1 MPPRRTTYESGRI
14 GMVNIPSVDFSQY
27 KAQANLFSDINKRLD
42 TLTAYAIER
51 GAEEAQSRAA
61 SNFLKEFEQNPSYVE
76 DFLNA
81 NEQERERILTSDD
94 DTLYGQKTRQLGLDV
109 IENALTNDAISS
121 MRINKSLA
129 LNSNENPEEFLQS
142 LDAITEEMLE
152 PLAAYPERYLSAR
165 KLLKEQAQESYADFL
180 QQTLDR
186 QEAVALAA
194 YTDETKNVTL
204 PIPIE
209 GDVYGSRTQYKGNY
223 LAKGYSINASQET
236 LNKAM
241 TNIDTAFNTSASNI
255 STSIANLT
263 DKSPNKF
270 ANRAMLLEAIR
281 TRNSDGKFDE
291 LVGSMTKGNTLYN
304 EKDLSTLY
312 KFRNML
318 ENFTEDDISNLID
331 GVVLAQFEQ
340 NDQVIQIQKNN
351 ETRLTTNAVNNYES
365 LLLLQTNNNA
375 EDIEKAGFSSGE
387 ELNTQVALAKEELLS
402 RPGGAKL
409 VNDTNKEVLD
419 SSTRVSTVGVVDE
432 LKFAL
437 PRFDSGAVD
446 RIQELKKIQRT
457 NGFLTIEDLNGQG
470 FNDLDLP
477 TGVSKLTIS
486 SKDFVTLQT
495 TAETED
501 NDDFKVVKRTIAG
514 MVNNPTLT
522 ASLENYSY
530 RPDDINFRQSFQTN
544 DNAKA
549 AYELYQTLV
558 NRARILFDQDQLTDD
573 ALNAMV
579 LDLGNTTLNN
589 RTGLARTNISALIS
603 QNNELVT
610 TSINDMRLSE
620 DVRSKLSS
628 YEKPFVIRFDLYDED
643 SFPSVYDLSDLVG
656 GLKTVDDVDAS
667 LSKLVRLESD
677 LRKVTDI
684 KKEKDQFNITNFKGY
699 TKTIENLDKLK
710 KSLLAHKEFLLGYDI
725 YSGVK

>member
-51 GAEEAQSRAA
+51 GTEEAQSRAA
-61 SNFLKEFEQNPSYVE
+61 SNFLKEFEQNPNYVE

-81 NEQERERILTSDD
+81 NEQERQRILTSDD

-121 MRINKSLA
+121 MKINKSLA
-129 LNSNENPEEFLQS
+129 LNSNESPEEFLQS

-223 LAKGYSINASQET
+223 LAKGYSINANQET

-291 LVGSMTKGNTLYN
+291 LLGSMTKGNTLYN

-331 GVVLAQFEQ
+331 QVVLAQFEQ
-340 NDQVIQIQKNN
+340 NDQVIQIQKDN
-351 ETRLTTNAVNNYES
+351 ETRLTNNAVDTYEY

-375 EDIEKAGFSSGE
+375 EDIEKAGFSNGE
-387 ELNTQVALAKEELLS
+387 ELNDQVTLAKEELLS

-457 NGFLTIEDLNGQG
+457 QGFLTIEDLNGQG

-530 RPDDINFRQSFQTN
+530 KPDDINFRQSFQN
-544 DNAKA
+544 NNEAKA

-558 NRARILFDQDQLTDD
+558 NRARLLFDQGQLNDD

-589 RTGLARTNISALIS
+589 RTGLTRTNISALIS

-677 LRKVTDI
+677 LRRVANI

-699 TKTIENLDKLK
+699 NPTIENLVELK
-710 KSLLAHKEFLLGYDI
+710 ESLLAHKEFLLGYDI

>member
-51 GAEEAQSRAA
+51 GTEEAQSRAA
-61 SNFLKEFEQNPSYVE
+61 SNFLKEFEQNPNYVE

-81 NEQERERILTSDD
+81 NEQERQRILTSDD

-121 MRINKSLA
+121 MKINKSLA
-129 LNSNENPEEFLQS
+129 LNSNESPEEFLQS

-223 LAKGYSINASQET
+223 LAKGYSINANQET

-291 LVGSMTKGNTLYN
+291 LLGSMTKGNTLYN

-318 ENFTEDDISNLID
+318 ENLTEDDISNLID
-331 GVVLAQFEQ
+331 QVVLAQFEQ
-340 NDQVIQIQKNN
+340 NDQVIQIQKDN
-351 ETRLTTNAVNNYES
+351 ETRLTNNAVDTYEY

-375 EDIEKAGFSSGE
+375 EDIEKAGFSNGE
-387 ELNTQVALAKEELLS
+387 ELNDQVTLAKEELLS

-457 NGFLTIEDLNGQG
+457 QGFLTIEDLNGQG

-530 RPDDINFRQSFQTN
+530 KPDDINFRQSFQN
-544 DNAKA
+544 NNEAKA

-558 NRARILFDQDQLTDD
+558 NRARLLFDQGQLNDD

-589 RTGLARTNISALIS
+589 RTGLTRTNISALIS

-677 LRKVTDI
+677 LRRVANI

-699 TKTIENLDKLK
+699 NPTIENLVELK
-710 KSLLAHKEFLLGYDI
+710 ESLLAHKEFLLGYDI